1 MNDTELY
8 HALNGTKPM
17 PKCNDFYTLLGAV
30 KGKEYSCPNCGTDHN
45 DTNET
50 YEVNNEEYPK
60 CFNESKGS
68 TMDGSYWDWD
78 EVHCCEDCETKYW
91 FSNGAY

>member
-1 MNDTELY
+1 MNTADIEHKLK
-8 HALNGTKPM
+8 GTNPM
-17 PKCNDFYTLLGAV
+17 PKCKDLYKLLGAV
-30 KGKEYSCPNCGTDHN
+30 KSKKYSCPNCGAVHN
-45 DTNET
+45 DSTET
-50 YEVNNEEYPK
+50 YVVNNKYPK
-60 CFNESKGS
+60 RFNESKGL

>member
-8 HALNGTKPM
+8 HTLNGTKPM
-17 PKCNDFYTLLGAV
+17 PNSNDFYTLLGVA
-30 KGKEYSCPNCGTDHN
+30 KGKEYSCPNCGTVHN
-45 DTNET
+45 DTTET
-50 YEVNNEEYPK
+50 YVVNNEQYPK

-68 TMDGSYWDWD
+68 TLDGSQWDWD